1 MLFVRRHCAFSFGH
15 YRYYYIYHDQKYV
28 EHDCP
33 DERSPEYRTVVYSDW
48 RFNVAVI
55 FRVKVSSIASVNG
68 SKLWLLALLVN

>member
-28 EHDCP
+28 DVV
-33 DERSPEYRTVVYSDW
+33 RMNVVLKIGLLFTVTDVS
-48 RFNVAVI
+48 I